1 MRSLVWT
8 GAVAII
14 VVASGAVA
22 GQNRSRPVP
31 AGVITA
37 VISSSPDQA
46 PGRTRPSP
54 AAIVNRVLS
63 FDTNGDD
70 RIARDELPER
80 MEGLV
85 SRGDTNR
92 DGFLTS
98 DEVVALVDTRPTSP
112 RRTNVIVRRPGSIA
126 DVIADLKLPPP
137 THNRALAIVK
147 GPRNVHDPASVDLQA
162 EMRELLDDEDYEN
175 FVAAVAR
182 LRSTRGSVGGIVG
195 GVAGN
200 PASPPASGQPIA
212 NERR

>member
-1 MRSLVWT
+1 MHSLVCT

-14 VVASGAVA
+14 VVASGAVV

-31 AGVITA
+31 AGAIKA

-46 PGRTRPSP
+46 PRTRPSP
-54 AAIVNRVLS
+54 AAVVNRVLS
-63 FDTNGDD
+63 FDANGDD

-98 DEVVALVDTRPTSP
+98 DEVVALVDTRPTAP
-112 RRTNVIVRRPGSIA
+112 RRTNFIVQRPGSIA

-147 GPRNVHDPASVDLQA
+147 NPWNVNDPASVDLQA
-162 EMRELLDDEDYEN
+162 DIRELLDDEDYEN

-182 LRSTRGSVGGIVG
+182 LRSTRGIAGGIVG

-200 PASPPASGQPIA
+200 PASLPASGQPD
-212 NERR
+212 

>member
-1 MRSLVWT
+1 MRGLVWT

-46 PGRTRPSP
+46 PRRTRPSP
-54 AAIVNRVLS
+54 DAIVKRVLS
-63 FDTNGDD
+63 FDANGDD

-137 THNRALAIVK
+137 THNLALAIVK
-147 GPRNVHDPASVDLQA
+147 APRNVHDPASADFQV

-182 LRSTRGSVGGIVG
+182 LRSTRGSVGGIAG
-195 GVAGN
+195 GGAGN
-200 PASPPASGQPIA
+200 PASPPASGQPNA